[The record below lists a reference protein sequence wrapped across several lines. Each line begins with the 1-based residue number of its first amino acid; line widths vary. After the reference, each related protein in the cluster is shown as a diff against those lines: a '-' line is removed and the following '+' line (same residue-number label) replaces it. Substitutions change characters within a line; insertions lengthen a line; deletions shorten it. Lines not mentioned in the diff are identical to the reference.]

1 MPRTTGI
8 ARKRI
13 KTAQTVPST
22 NRASR
27 LKRAPGK
34 QCFTSGAK
42 TKVPGDELLV
52 GTKTA
57 SLLASSVDD
66 ISPELKLAI
75 YKQSVQY
82 GQELAHQEHQEAVD
96 RVELAHQE
104 QHQEAVDWVDRQL
117 QDLQGWSPQHT
128 EATDAPQEEE
138 DALVLSFNNATLDF
152 DSIET
157 FAINEDAFGVT
168 NGNNQPRTKVA
179 ERQAKSRATLKIVK
193 AILAVGN
200 IEKQA
205 LALRQ
210 ALCHPQI
217 RVVAKAAGFHD
228 NMAAHYQNEQAKKM
242 IQRALETSSTKG
254 HCNNDKASFIDSVI
268 MSISESPDNRVEKK
282 KRISQAQMAKSLGL
296 NASRAKRLFLTG
308 KKKRKA
314 LTENP
319 GRGSWSQKPKRKGYC
334 KISRDVKFKL
344 RNWIVNHPHIVAS
357 PIVNDTLI
365 VRNPITNIKER
376 VGKLLLEIPVR
387 ELHND
392 LIEPIERGGLAEAW
406 KDGKVIIS
414 DISLRR
420 LLPKELRPA
429 TERHKQMCCCE
440 TCISPLMLQ
449 SSLNA
454 FRPRWS
460 KRLTAEAERTG
471 AQDELA
477 LAKDYQ
483 DTVLPNGSALHPK
496 PRDALHL
503 IQCPN
508 PDANV
513 AHPSWYCVLRRC
525 LNCPKYPI
533 PIPERGLDDNAPFIK
548 FHFYVNFT
556 KCSRHGVLT
565 LNAKKCTVCENQAA
579 DQKQGRIS
587 TRKELTLLNRPIGIF
602 FREFYLPALEKYAH
616 HIAHVKILSKTDCGV
631 MRQSTFEQ
639 TPGDLKTRHDYAE
652 RLSAVFAD
660 EVQSSHFGN
669 GRSLSIEGSKVES
682 FAQLDLEAFQRG
694 DLLANEIEPDMEF
707 HSHFSNHSRQDA
719 ATTAAHLTVLL
730 DLLRSKGKYFVG
742 CTLYD
747 ETDGCAKQYRCSNAI
762 YLLSV
767 LASKYGITID
777 RGIGAPGHGKDDV
790 DGLNATDKRYLQ
802 GKFCM
807 IGTPEANDNEKR
819 MAANS
824 MVEGAS
830 QSLAAECARLCSLP
844 SRINGV
850 KGHAKARKREDTATM
865 KKRNYHVQNEEED
878 IPFTNLKMKTVGL
891 PAGMYN
897 GMGAMY
903 NLRVEPSLG
912 VGKAAL
918 RRIPCLCDGCLLQL
932 KLSWQAGVS
941 ASEQQRYKS
950 SISCKWWGIFL
961 GLNDWKIVSLEKQTS
976 PTWKKSKKPK
986 LLHSAESQQ
995 SWRSRS
1001 KSAHMV
1007 LWQPTILMPRDIMS
1021 FNGLAI
1027 HILSKMIQN

>member
-82 GQELAHQEHQEAVD
+82 GQELAHQE
-96 RVELAHQE
+96 
-104 QHQEAVDWVDRQL
+104 HQEAVDWVDRQL

-344 RNWIVNHPHIVAS
+344 RNWIVNYSLENRCGCLVLEFWLVA
-357 PIVNDTLI
+357 
-365 VRNPITNIKER
+365 
-376 VGKLLLEIPVR
+376 
-387 ELHND
+387 
-392 LIEPIERGGLAEAW
+392 
-406 KDGKVIIS
+406 
-414 DISLRR
+414 
-420 LLPKELRPA
+420 
-429 TERHKQMCCCE
+429 
-440 TCISPLMLQ
+440 
-449 SSLNA
+449 
-454 FRPRWS
+454 
-460 KRLTAEAERTG
+460 
-471 AQDELA
+471 
-477 LAKDYQ
+477 
-483 DTVLPNGSALHPK
+483 
-496 PRDALHL
+496 
-503 IQCPN
+503 
-508 PDANV
+508 
-513 AHPSWYCVLRRC
+513 
-525 LNCPKYPI
+525 
-533 PIPERGLDDNAPFIK
+533 
-548 FHFYVNFT
+548 
-556 KCSRHGVLT
+556 CS
-565 LNAKKCTVCENQAA
+565 
-579 DQKQGRIS
+579 
-587 TRKELTLLNRPIGIF
+587 
-602 FREFYLPALEKYAH
+602 
-616 HIAHVKILSKTDCGV
+616 
-631 MRQSTFEQ
+631 
-639 TPGDLKTRHDYAE
+639 
-652 RLSAVFAD
+652 
-660 EVQSSHFGN
+660 
-669 GRSLSIEGSKVES
+669 
-682 FAQLDLEAFQRG
+682 
-694 DLLANEIEPDMEF
+694 
-707 HSHFSNHSRQDA
+707 
-719 ATTAAHLTVLL
+719 
-730 DLLRSKGKYFVG
+730 
-742 CTLYD
+742 
-747 ETDGCAKQYRCSNAI
+747 AKQ
-762 YLLSV
+762 
-767 LASKYGITID
+767 KD
-777 RGIGAPGHGKDDV
+777 R
-790 DGLNATDKRYLQ
+790 
-802 GKFCM
+802 
-807 IGTPEANDNEKR
+807 
-819 MAANS
+819 
-824 MVEGAS
+824 
-830 QSLAAECARLCSLP
+830 
-844 SRINGV
+844 
-850 KGHAKARKREDTATM
+850 
-865 KKRNYHVQNEEED
+865 
-878 IPFTNLKMKTVGL
+878 
-891 PAGMYN
+891 
-897 GMGAMY
+897 
-903 NLRVEPSLG
+903 
-912 VGKAAL
+912 
-918 RRIPCLCDGCLLQL
+918 
-932 KLSWQAGVS
+932 
-941 ASEQQRYKS
+941 
-950 SISCKWWGIFL
+950 
-961 GLNDWKIVSLEKQTS
+961 
-976 PTWKKSKKPK
+976 
-986 LLHSAESQQ
+986 
-995 SWRSRS
+995 
-1001 KSAHMV
+1001 
-1007 LWQPTILMPRDIMS
+1007 
-1021 FNGLAI
+1021 
-1027 HILSKMIQN
+1027 